1 MRLLKYKVGTVKSFL
16 ALLLVSFASLSFA
29 AEEVATGTEGASTST
44 GAATSASTTG
54 ATTGG
59 VAAGTAATTLASGT
73 VIGAVVAVSAVV
85 IVAGVAIA
93 DAGDDSPS
101 TTVQNR

>member
-1 MRLLKYKVGTVKSFL
+1 MLKYKVGTVKSFL

-44 GAATSASTTG
+44 GTATSAASTTG

-73 VIGAVVAVSAVV
+73 VVGAVVAVSAVV